1 MVNIDVNQQDDII
14 DNAAFDIIDN
24 AAFDLEDNNQLIFQ
38 RIDEFMDY
46 LYDDRII
53 ERLRYIAVVNFCQ
66 YLDETCNV
74 WKQDQELVDDIVW
87 ISNKYLNSIWQN
99 ARVIAL
105 QEGVAYPDERHI
117 RDRLSRELME
127 SIHYFMDTHI
137 NQ

>member
-14 DNAAFDIIDN
+14 DNAAFD
-24 AAFDLEDNNQLIFQ
+24 LEDNNELIFQ

-46 LYDDRII
+46 LDDDRNQ
-53 ERLRYIAVVNFCQ
+53 EGLRYITAINFCQ

-74 WKQDQELVDDIVW
+74 WKQDQELVDDIVR
-87 ISNKYLNSIWQN
+87 ISNKYLNSIWLN
-99 ARVIAL
+99 ARDIAL

-117 RDRLSRELME
+117 RDILSRELME
-127 SIHYFMDTHI
+127 SIHYFMDTHV

>member
-1 MVNIDVNQQDDII
+1 MVNINVNQQDDIIEQDDII
-14 DNAAFDIIDN
+14 DNAAFDI
-24 AAFDLEDNNQLIFQ
+24 EDNNQLIFQ

-46 LYDDRII
+46 LYDDRIY
-53 ERLRYIAVVNFCQ
+53 ERLRYIAAVNFCQ

-87 ISNKYLNSIWQN
+87 ISNKYLNSIWLN
-99 ARVIAL
+99 ARVIAR
-105 QEGVAYPDERHI
+105 QEGVGYPDERHI